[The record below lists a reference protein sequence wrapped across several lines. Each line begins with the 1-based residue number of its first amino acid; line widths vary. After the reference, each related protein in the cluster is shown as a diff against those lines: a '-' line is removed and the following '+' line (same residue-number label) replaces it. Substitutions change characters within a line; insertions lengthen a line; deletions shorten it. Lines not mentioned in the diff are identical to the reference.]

1 MSELLCKR
9 IYEPK
14 AENDGFRILADRLWP
29 RGIRKENAGI
39 DLWAKDVAPSQEL
52 RKWYGHDPERAEE
65 FRSRYL
71 NELSADPE
79 AQNLKEI
86 VKEKLLTGNVTLL
99 YAAKDTAM
107 NNAAVLKEWLESG
120 YGKERQGQTARI

>member
-14 AENDGFRILADRLWP
+14 EENDGFRILADRLWP

-39 DLWAKDVAPSQEL
+39 DLWAKDIAPSAEL

-107 NNAAVLKEWLESG
+107 NNAAVLKEWLESSF
-120 YGKERQGQTARI
+120 

>member
-9 IYEPK
+9 IYETK
-14 AENDGFRILADRLWP
+14 EENDGFRILADRLWP

-39 DLWAKDVAPSQEL
+39 DLWAKEIAPSPEL
-52 RKWYGHDPERAEE
+52 RKWFGHDPERFEE
-65 FRSRYL
+65 FRARYL
-71 NELSADPE
+71 KELSGNQQ
-79 AQNLKEI
+79 AQTLSAMVNK
-86 VKEKLLTGNVTLL
+86 KLQTSNVTLL

>member
-39 DLWAKDVAPSQEL
+39 DLWAKEIAPSPEL
-52 RKWYGHDPERAEE
+52 RKWFGHDPERFQE
-65 FRSRYL
+65 FRARYL
-71 NELSADPE
+71 KELSGNQQ
-79 AQNLKEI
+79 AQNLSAM
-86 VKEKLLTGNVTLL
+86 VNEKLQTSNVTLL
-99 YAAKDTAM
+99 FAAKDPER
-107 NNAAVLKEWLESG
+107 NNAIVLKEWLESG

>member
-14 AENDGFRILADRLWP
+14 EENDGFRILADRLWP

-39 DLWAKDVAPSQEL
+39 DLWAKEIAPSPEL
-52 RKWYGHDPERAEE
+52 RKWFGHDPERFQE
-65 FRSRYL
+65 FRARYL
-71 NELSADPE
+71 KELSGNQQ
-79 AQNLKEI
+79 AQPLSAMVN
-86 VKEKLLTGNVTLL
+86 EKLQTSNVTLL

>member
-39 DLWAKDVAPSQEL
+39 DLWAKEIAPSPEL
-52 RKWYGHDPERAEE
+52 RKWFGHDPERFEE
-65 FRSRYL
+65 FRARYL
-71 NELSADPE
+71 KELSGNQQ
-79 AQNLKEI
+79 AQTLSVMVN
-86 VKEKLLTGNVTLL
+86 EKLQTSNVTLL

>member
-39 DLWAKDVAPSQEL
+39 DLWAKEIAPSPEL
-52 RKWYGHDPERAEE
+52 RKWFGHDPERFQE
-65 FRSRYL
+65 FRARYL
-71 NELSADPE
+71 KELSGNQQ
-79 AQNLKEI
+79 AQTLSVMVN
-86 VKEKLLTGNVTLL
+86 EKLQTSNVTLL